1 MIVAFP
7 AATPVTTPVA
17 LIVAVPEALLVQIP
31 PVVAL
36 FKVVEPPTQV
46 VNVPV
51 GLIGLTD
58 GKLVTVELGIN
69 IVKSVVALE
78 DVMLRVPVYVP
89 AVAVAL
95 NLILTV
101 VVTVPADACVIEPV
115 LEYDPLAID
124 ISKPAGAV
132 NTIVLLVVVNVP
144 DTVKV

>member
-36 FKVVEPPTQV
+36 FKVVELPTQV

-58 GKLVTVELGIN
+58 GKLVTVELGI
-69 IVKSVVALE
+69 
-78 DVMLRVPVYVP
+78 
-89 AVAVAL
+89 
-95 NLILTV
+95 
-101 VVTVPADACVIEPV
+101 
-115 LEYDPLAID
+115 
-124 ISKPAGAV
+124 V
-132 NTIVLLVVVNVP
+132 N
-144 DTVKV
+144 